1 MFDVEIRTAD
11 PDAPGIE
18 PGTVVVHHH
27 LTDRAQITVDTLS
40 GGHLL
45 HLAVAGCLFNDIL
58 RAAGQRGIP
67 ITDLRIS
74 ADGGFVGDPLLS
86 TGVHYSVTIAGDAP
100 DDVLRALVV
109 ECQDAS
115 AVAQSLRR
123 GTPVEAGEVRI
134 R

>member
-1 MFDVEIRTAD
+1 MFDIEIRTAES
-11 PDAPGIE
+11 DAPAVG
-18 PGTVVVHHH
+18 PGTIVVEHH
-27 LTDRAQITVDTLS
+27 LTDRASIVIDTLS

-58 RAAGQRGIP
+58 RAAGQRGITL
-67 ITDLRIS
+67 TDLRIS
-74 ADGGFVGDPLLS
+74 ADGEFVGDPLLS
-86 TGVHYSVTIAGDAP
+86 TGVHYAVTVAGDAP
-100 DDVLRALVV
+100 DDVLRALVA

-134 R
+134 G